1 MSDHFYKM
9 SGHLMH
15 NTDYLKEK
23 TFDIPSEKSRD
34 LFIEWISKRA
44 DLLDKEN
51 QLKVALNL
59 DLSDRTAEQ
68 NLFLKKYEVPYV
80 AGDIILVDLGYNIG
94 HEYGGN
100 HFCVVMKKNSKFN
113 KNVLVLP
120 LTSAIPSGFENQ
132 QQHFSLGVLPYLNT
146 RRGESPKTSFVK
158 LSCLIQVSKF
168 RIKNNLKVKGKLSDQ
183 IFKELQ
189 LNLIDFLS
197 PYHKDQRNQLERT
210 VVKKESL
217 ITKIKEREFALKEEN
232 KDLKTQLD
240 ALKSRIKELEEE
252 D

>member
-1 MSDHFYKM
+1 MSDYFYKM

-15 NTDYLKEK
+15 NTDHLKQK
-23 TFDIPSEKSRD
+23 TFEIPSGKSRD

-44 DLLDKEN
+44 DLLDQEN
-51 QLKVALNL
+51 QLKNALNL
-59 DLSDRTAEQ
+59 DLGDRTAAQ
-68 NLFLKKYEVPYV
+68 NLFLKKYEVPYE
-80 AGDIILVDLGYNIG
+80 AGDIVLVDLGYNIG

-120 LTSAIPSGFENQ
+120 LTSAIPSRAEHQ
-132 QQHFSLGVLPYLNT
+132 QQHFSLGILPYLNT
-146 RRGESPKTSFVK
+146 KKGEAPKTSFAK

-189 LNLIDFLS
+189 LNLLDFLS
-197 PYHKDQRNQLERT
+197 PYHKDQRKQLERK
-210 VVKKESL
+210 VIKKEEL
-217 ITKIKEREFALKEEN
+217 ITKIKEREYTLKQEN
-232 KDLKTQLD
+232 EDLKTQLD
-240 ALKSRIKELEEE
+240 ALEDRIKELEEE
-252 D
+252 A